1 MNYPIIQFV
10 QDHIDIS
17 LNLHLLPHVHL
28 EVFHNYYSM
37 LIIHFQLFSNVVHV
51 QNILHLNIDVLFHRN
66 ENLVEFDVNDL
77 LSLITNDEKKKL
89 KTN

>member
-1 MNYPIIQFV
+1 
-10 QDHIDIS
+10 
-17 LNLHLLPHVHL
+17 
-28 EVFHNYYSM
+28 M

-66 ENLVEFDVNDL
+66 ENLVELDVNDL